1 MTTQTLPFTSP
12 APPKLVRPDLGVIW
26 RRVIQGIR
34 VPLRDVLRPADPERR
49 ARLALDLVG
58 WIVWYFPFLREL
70 TDFQRT
76 FTRQLQDLLLFG
88 PPAHNRK
95 AFAAPRGGG
104 KTTIVMLAILWAVMN
119 GHVRYVYILT
129 ASGPRAAEH
138 ILGVKAK
145 LLSNDRLHA
154 DYPELTT
161 PVRATGGDSHR
172 TDSMYPLRQDE
183 MRLHNG
189 VWIAAHGLDSAIAGA
204 LKDNLRPDFLLFDD
218 VEAELTLGSEA
229 ELNALRRRFE
239 VACGMPDQ
247 QDRALLAWICTINQR
262 GGLSDE
268 LTDAQNNPAWR
279 GERIAALTALPDR
292 MDLWN
297 AYMGILRPLL
307 FEARIENTDG
317 ASPDTVSAAE
327 LAELLDTPEDH
338 LQYLEPETAKAY
350 RFYLA
355 NRVVMD
361 AGATVSSKLLPVWKI
376 FEQRA
381 VYGDRFYRCELQ
393 QDPPPLEDAKTLD
406 EHALDKRRVM
416 GPTYRDGTGR
426 EIQRAPEWASR
437 LLATVDM
444 GKHSVHFEVDGWDET
459 FQTSVVVD
467 AGIAHTQVD
476 VDQQYRHADPRSRI
490 TLLQQAIRST
500 LTRLYARFDEGY
512 PNALGE
518 VMSVKYV
525 GIDCGGQADGY
536 AWMNDVLLFCVR
548 TRGRWIP
555 LKGAGWTDAVA
566 MKTGGLHYRRQ
577 PANVN
582 PYGRIDVDADFY
594 KTMCAEALEKPLW
607 ADNRNS
613 EPYPGTRQF
622 AARLDVAYLKQQTA
636 ERKNEK
642 GHWAPASGQGDSSHP
657 TRKNHWWDTA
667 YNQFVLADLA
677 RRWAAAEERPRP
689 AQASQTPAQN
699 PWIKRRETY

>member
-1 MTTQTLPFTSP
+1 MTEVLPFAAAA
-12 APPKLVRPDLGVIW
+12 APKIVRPDLGILW
-26 RRVIQGIR
+26 RRVMQGIR
-34 VPLRDVLRPADPERR
+34 VPLRDVLRPADMDRR
-49 ARLALDLVG
+49 ARLALDLIS
-58 WIVWYFPFLREL
+58 WIQWYFPDLREL
-70 TDFQRT
+70 TQFQAR

-104 KTTIVMLAILWAVMN
+104 KTTIAMLAILWAAVN

-138 ILGVKAK
+138 ILGTKAK
-145 LLSNDRLHA
+145 LLGNDRLHA

-161 PVRATGGDSHR
+161 PIRATGGDSHR

-204 LKDNLRPDFLLFDD
+204 LKDDLRPDALIFDD

-247 QDRALLAWICTINQR
+247 QSRALLLWICTINQQ

-268 LTDAQNNPAWR
+268 LTDAVNNPAWR
-279 GERIAALTALPDR
+279 GERIAALTKLPDR

-297 AYMGILRPLL
+297 AFMGILRPLL

-317 ASPDTVSAAE
+317 ASPDTVTASA
-327 LAELLDTPEDH
+327 LAELLDTSEDR
-338 LQYLEPETAKAY
+338 LQHIEPETARAY

-355 NRVVMD
+355 NRAAMD
-361 AGATVSSKLLPVWKI
+361 AGAEVSSKLLPIWKI
-376 FEQRA
+376 YEQRA
-381 VYGDRFYRCELQ
+381 VYGERFFRCELQ
-393 QDPPPLEDAKTLD
+393 QDPPPPEEAKTLD
-406 EHALDKRRVM
+406 EHALDKRRIM
-416 GPTYRDGTGR
+416 GPTYRDASGR
-426 EIQRAPEWASR
+426 EIQRAPDWVYCF
-437 LLATVDM
+437 LATIDM

-459 FQTSVVVD
+459 FQTSVVID
-467 AGIAHTQVD
+467 AGIVHTQVD
-476 VDQQYRHADPRSRI
+476 VDQQYRNADESRRI
-490 TLLQQAIRST
+490 TLLQHAIRTT
-500 LTRLYARFDEGY
+500 LTRLYTRFNEGY
-512 PNALGE
+512 PNILGE
-518 VMSVKYV
+518 VLPVRWV
-525 GIDCGGQADGY
+525 GIDCGGQTDGY
-536 AWMNDVLLFCVR
+536 AWMNDVLSFCVQ
-548 TRGRWIP
+548 TRNRWIP
-555 LKGAGWTDAVA
+555 LKGAGWTDAMA

-577 PANVN
+577 PASVN

-594 KTMCAEALEKPLW
+594 KTMCSEALEKPLW
-607 ADNRNS
+607 ADKTQS
-613 EPYPGTRQF
+613 EPYLGTRQF
-622 AARLDVAYLKQQTA
+622 AARLEAAYLKHQTA
-636 ERKNEK
+636 EQKNAM
-642 GHWAPASGQGDSSHP
+642 GHWGPSSGHGDSSHP

-677 RRWAAAEERPRP
+677 RRWKHVQESALVSAPGAPSSTTAA
-689 AQASQTPAQN
+689 T
-699 PWIKRRETY
+699 RRKYE